1 MRLVPDRTWLGRPL
15 VGVTQMIDDLIKS
28 TRSFRRFDE
37 SVTVDRKTLEDL
49 VDLARHSASAMNQQ
63 PLKYILSHTRNTNVK
78 VFSTLTFAKSLK
90 DWDGP
95 AEGERPSAYI
105 IVLSDTEIST
115 NIWCDHGIASQNIML
130 GARERG
136 LGGCMVGSINHQKL
150 REQFAIPDQYEILL
164 VLALGKPAE
173 TVVIE
178 PMPPDG
184 NVNYWRD
191 EESVHHVPKRSLEEI
206 ILNFD

>member
-1 MRLVPDRTWLGRPL
+1 
-15 VGVTQMIDDLIKS
+15 MIDDLIKS

-37 SVTVDRKTLEDL
+37 SVAIDRKTLEDL

-63 PLKYILSHTRNTNVK
+63 PLKYILSCERETNEK
-78 VFSTLTFAKSLK
+78 IFSTLTFAKSLK

-95 AEGERPSAYI
+95 AEGERPPAYI

-150 REQFAIPDQYEILL
+150 RELFTIPERYEILL
-164 VLALGKPAE
+164 VLAIGKPAE

-178 PMPPDG
+178 SIPPDG
-184 NVNYWRD
+184 SVNYWRD
-191 EESVHHVPKRSLEEI
+191 EKSVHHVPKRSLEEI
-206 ILNFD
+206 ILNLD

>member
-1 MRLVPDRTWLGRPL
+1 LRLVPDHTWLVRPL
-15 VGVTQMIDDLIKS
+15 VGVTQMIDDLVKS

-37 SVTVDRKTLEDL
+37 NVTIDRKILEDL

-63 PLKYILSHTRNTNVK
+63 PLKYILSHTRDTNVK
-78 VFSTLTFAKSLK
+78 VFSTLTFAKALK

-105 IVLSDTEIST
+105 VVLGDKEIST
-115 NIWCDHGIASQNIML
+115 NFWCDHGIASQNIML

-150 REQFAIPDQYEILL
+150 REQFAIPDKFEILL
-164 VLALGKPAE
+164 VLAFGKPAE
-173 TVVIE
+173 KVVIE